1 VELAFRGLAD
11 LRISSRRSARHL
23 AAIVRIRG
31 VDLEVTRL
39 GLDLDLTL
47 IDTRDAV
54 RHTLRELNGHFDNRI
69 DVEALV
75 GRSVSR

>member
-1 VELAFRGLAD
+1 
-11 LRISSRRSARHL
+11 
-23 AAIVRIRG
+23 VRIRG